1 MTWEHLEPLLLQTIA
16 TVGIVLAAVLPAVIS
31 TRRSAKRAES
41 AAVQAKKEI
50 TNGHSEHV
58 RDQLDRQHAEAMKAT
73 DELRSTFEKRADRL
87 ASDMSGIRR
96 DVGRLADA
104 QAEQGKAIHTLQL
117 QQLRDHP
124 PTT

>member
-1 MTWEHLEPLLLQTIA
+1 MNWEHLGPVIVQTIA
-16 TVGIVLAAVLPAVIS
+16 TAGLVLAAVLPALVS
-31 TRRSAKRAES
+31 NRRQAARAET

-73 DELRSTFEKRADRL
+73 DELRATFEKRADRL

-124 PTT
+124 ETT

>member
-1 MTWEHLEPLLLQTIA
+1 MNWEHLEPVILQTIA
-16 TVGIVLAAVLPAVIS
+16 TAGLVLAAVLPVVVS
-31 TRRSAKRAES
+31 TRRKAASAET

-73 DELRSTFEKRADRL
+73 DELRATFEKRADRM
-87 ASDMSGIRR
+87 AADIGGVRKDI
-96 DVGRLADA
+96 GRLADA

-117 QQLRDHP
+117 QQLKDHP

>member
-1 MTWEHLEPLLLQTIA
+1 MEWEHLEPVLLQTIA

-31 TRRSAKRAES
+31 TRRTAKRAET

-58 RDQLDRQHAEAMKAT
+58 RDQLDRQHAEALQAT
-73 DELRSTFEKRADRL
+73 NELRATFEKRADRL
-87 ASDMSGIRR
+87 ASDISGIRR

-124 PTT
+124 ETT